1 MPENA
6 KLAILD
12 CVAVSLLAASNEIG
26 RNLVRFAQENCS
38 PGSCTVWGL
47 GLRTTPR
54 DAALINATL
63 AHGLDYDDRGHAST
77 FTLAVADPLF
87 ATRVQGIG
95 PGARGWH
102 ANGIIGGIAAACSA
116 AKLFKLNT
124 DDTLTAI
131 GLAAGACGGLTRDG
145 GTMAKPFRAGQAA
158 MTGLTSV
165 MLARSGFTSDTKSL
179 EGHRGLL
186 DAIGPLDQAVVASL
200 CENLGTKYDLERD
213 VGVKTFASCTATHG
227 AVEAVLRL
235 VAGQQIVPADVVAI
249 ECDLRSSTLLRI
261 RPTRGFEGRFS
272 MPFCLAVALCERS
285 LKSHHF
291 TDDMVDRPDID
302 RLMASVRHVPKSET
316 VDIVLAGGAR
326 LSEPIRALKDLTTRA
341 EIEAKFADCVGASIS
356 EDRRKLL
363 CEQIANFDRLQSIG
377 ALMDTLN
384 VSVQ

>member
-1 MPENA
+1 
-6 KLAILD
+6 
-12 CVAVSLLAASNEIG
+12 
-26 RNLVRFAQENCS
+26 
-38 PGSCTVWGL
+38 
-47 GLRTTPR
+47 LRTTPR

-77 FTLAVADPLF
+77 FTLAVALAGGESLDASGRAALESFIVGREVRMALDPLF